1 MVPRR
6 GFCVA
11 LTKFRRLPY
20 IYMNDSAM
28 TRPPP
33 PPVTIVTP
41 TPSPRLDLTGF
52 LPGNETRSFSIAHLI
67 WNGAGE

>member
-1 MVPRR
+1 
-6 GFCVA
+6 
-11 LTKFRRLPY
+11 
-20 IYMNDSAM
+20 MNDSAM

-52 LPGNETRSFSIAHLI
+52 SPGNETRSFSIAHLI
-67 WNGAGE
+67 WPGAGE